1 MIHEIFD
8 DLDISWH
15 QHGQHSQRIQVEIQA
30 LEEKLNDRTGMI
42 ARGSR
47 GSRGEHDGTL
57 SLCPWW
63 IPGIHGE
70 GVWGGEASTFW
81 EGHLWGGNGTNWD
94 HAVCFPNCLTFF
106 WGWQVWRSSFRTVFA
121 RAKACWNSRR
131 GLCPLMSTQDRQ
143 SFCVA
148 YSSWKNNSSLFGLR
162 TSSENG
168 PFHPHG
174 CLREQCSGD
183 NLGTW
188 W

>member
-47 GSRGEHDGTL
+47 GSRGSRGEHDGTL

-81 EGHLWGGNGTNWD
+81 EGHLWGGMGPIGTMPFVSPIVWHFFGGDRCEDPHSEQFLRGQKHVETLVAGFVHSCPPKIDN
-94 HAVCFPNCLTFF
+94 HFVLLTR
-106 WGWQVWRSSFRTVFA
+106 VERTIA
-121 RAKACWNSRR
+121 RFS
-131 GLCPLMSTQDRQ
+131 
-143 SFCVA
+143 V
-148 YSSWKNNSSLFGLR
+148 
-162 TSSENG
+162 
-168 PFHPHG
+168 
-174 CLREQCSGD
+174 
-183 NLGTW
+183 
-188 W
+188 